1 MAKRAQQESGEERVT
16 AKSRPMMNLT
26 ARTTSIVSSSASS
39 NPVRTSYGY
48 QDPGRS
54 VLSDDRTG
62 KPLQPSQPD
71 YSQEDYGRSW
81 SYQEWTIGAAEH
93 DRSEKPEE
101 ISWDTVREIRALS
114 HRYHVRDDS
123 QRSSATMLRV
133 YLFRYQ
139 AVRSPPVSVFTTLV
153 PQSCWGDLHTCC
165 SHCVSRV
172 ACRLRARVVVV
183 EPPTAS

>member
-1 MAKRAQQESGEERVT
+1 MEPSCHGVLRSLARFRALARVG
-16 AKSRPMMNLT
+16 AVSVLFP
-26 ARTTSIVSSSASS
+26 SSVVSSISVCASGHLMRHVQGSRHSAKFTSHLV
-39 NPVRTSYGY
+39 VRTHP
-48 QDPGRS
+48 DVS
-54 VLSDDRTG
+54 V
-62 KPLQPSQPD
+62 
-71 YSQEDYGRSW
+71 
-81 SYQEWTIGAAEH
+81 H
-93 DRSEKPEE
+93 HCFH
-101 ISWDTVREIRALS
+101 VREIRALS
-114 HRYHVRDDS
+114 HRYHVGDDS

-133 YLFRYQ
+133 HLFRYQ